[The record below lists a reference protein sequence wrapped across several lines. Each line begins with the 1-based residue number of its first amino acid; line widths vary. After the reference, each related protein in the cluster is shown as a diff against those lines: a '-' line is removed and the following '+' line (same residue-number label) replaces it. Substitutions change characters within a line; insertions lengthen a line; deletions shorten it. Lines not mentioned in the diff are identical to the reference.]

1 MKFMEVNEG
10 NLSEFNQS
18 VMKGGAV
25 VKYWADWCG
34 HCKDLNPKWDIMTN
48 HLKSAPGSGLVA
60 SVPEAMMSKV
70 NCDSDV
76 MGYPTIRYLV
86 GGRKR
91 KDYSG
96 PREVE
101 NLEQFVKSTLGSGGK
116 TKKKKKKSKNKKQ
129 RRKKT
134 ERKNKTKRKKRRR
147 KNKTKKKKKNKSRS
161 DLRERFFKMIN
172 GNRF

>member
-1 MKFMEVNEG
+1 MKFMEVNER

-70 NCDSDV
+70 NCDSDIK
-76 MGYPTIRYLV
+76 GYPTIRYLV

-101 NLEQFVKSTLGSGGK
+101 NLEHFVKSTLVSGCK
-116 TKKKKKKSKNKKQ
+116 TKKKKKRKKKKSKNKKQ
-129 RRKKT
+129 KR
-134 ERKNKTKRKKRRR
+134 NKTKRKKKRR
-147 KNKTKKKKKNKSRS
+147 KNKTKKKKNKSRS

>member
-1 MKFMEVNEG
+1 MEVNER

-101 NLEQFVKSTLGSGGK
+101 NLEKFVTSSLGGGS
-116 TKKKKKKSKNKKQ
+116 KKKKKKKRKSQNKKQ
-129 RRKKT
+129 
-134 ERKNKTKRKKRRR
+134 RKNKTKRKKKRR
-147 KNKTKKKKKNKSRS
+147 KNKTKKKKNKSRS

>member
-1 MKFMEVNEG
+1 
-10 NLSEFNQS
+10 
-18 VMKGGAV
+18 MKGGAV

-34 HCKDLNPKWDIMTN
+34 HCKELNPKWDIMTN

-101 NLEQFVKSTLGSGGK
+101 NLEKFVTSSLGGGSK
-116 TKKKKKKSKNKKQ
+116 KKKKKKKKSKNKKQ
-129 RRKKT
+129 R
-134 ERKNKTKRKKRRR
+134 KNKTKRKRKKRR
-147 KNKTKKKKKNKSRS
+147 KNNKTKKKRKNKSRS
-161 DLRERFFKMIN
+161 ALRDRFFKMIN

>member
-96 PREVE
+96 PREVK
-101 NLEQFVKSTLGSGGK
+101 NLEQFVKSTLGSGGR
-116 TKKKKKKSKNKKQ
+116 TKKKKSKNKKQ

>member
-1 MKFMEVNEG
+1 MKIMEVNER

-34 HCKDLNPKWDIMTN
+34 HCKELNPKWDIMTN

-101 NLEQFVKSTLGSGGK
+101 NLEKFVTSSLGGGSK
-116 TKKKKKKSKNKKQ
+116 KKKKKKKKSKNKKQ
-129 RRKKT
+129 R
-134 ERKNKTKRKKRRR
+134 KNKTKRKRKKRR
-147 KNKTKKKKKNKSRS
+147 KNNKTKKKRKNKSRS
-161 DLRERFFKMIN
+161 ALRDRFFKMIN